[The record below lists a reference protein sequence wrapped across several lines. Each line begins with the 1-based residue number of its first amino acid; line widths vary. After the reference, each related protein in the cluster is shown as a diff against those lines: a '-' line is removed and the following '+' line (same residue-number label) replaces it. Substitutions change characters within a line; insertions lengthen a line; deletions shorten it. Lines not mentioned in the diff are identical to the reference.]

1 MTEGNVAGNY
11 YDKYNTKNPVA
22 RYLVAGFMASLK
34 ELTGPLEIKS
44 LVEVGCGEGRV
55 AHFLKELRPKL
66 DIEANDV
73 SPEVIAMAKK
83 EYPGIEF
90 SVRSATDLKYRNDS
104 FDMVVA
110 CEVLEHL
117 KDPDAAIREIKRV
130 AKKYAIFSVPRE
142 PVWSILNLAR
152 GKYIKDL
159 GNTPGHLQKWGK
171 KGFLTL
177 LGRHFRVERAL
188 APLPWTMALCV
199 KEKK

>member
-22 RYLVAGFMASLK
+22 RYLVAGFMESLK

-83 EYPGIEF
+83 EYPGIKF
-90 SVRSATDLKYRNDS
+90 SVRSATDLKYRDCS

-130 AKKYAIFSVPRE
+130 AGKYAIFSVPRE
-142 PVWSILNLAR
+142 PVWSLLNLAR

-177 LGRHFRVERAL
+177 LGKYFRVERAL
-188 APLPWTMALCV
+188 TPLPWTMALCV
-199 KEKK
+199 KEKR